1 MSLFRRKKAADVDVE
16 TDPDEATAADVEDG
30 DEADQVD
37 EQAAALAA
45 EDEAEE
51 AARARWRVTER
62 RRQRQGPHDI
72 TEVDADAERVDLGA
86 LQLPV
91 VGQMQLRLGVDQQ
104 TQLVRSVSVLLG
116 DSAVEIAAFA
126 APRTDGIWDGI
137 REGIGSEITK
147 LGGTAEVT
155 SGTFGEEI
163 LARIPV
169 QDPSG
174 RTALEVRRFI
184 GVDGP
189 RWFLRAMITGAA
201 AHDRTKAVAVEEI
214 IKSCVVVRDGEA
226 RVPREPLPLKL
237 PVAAVPESAPQEPTD
252 DLKPFERGPE
262 ISEVR

>member
-1 MSLFRRKKAADVDVE
+1 LFRRKKAADVEAE
-16 TDPDEATAADVEDG
+16 TDLDESGATDDAASG
-30 DEADQVD
+30 DEID
-37 EQAAALAA
+37 EHAAALAA

-51 AARARWRVTER
+51 AARARWRVAER

-72 TEVDADAERVDLGA
+72 SEVDDDAERVDLGA

-104 TQLVRSVSVLLG
+104 TQIVRSVSVLLG

-137 REGIGSEITK
+137 REGIGAEITK
-147 LGGTAEVT
+147 LGGTADVT

-174 RTALEVRRFI
+174 RTALEARRFI

-189 RWFLRAMITGAA
+189 RWFLRAMVTGAA
-201 AHDRTKAVAVEEI
+201 AHDRTKAVAVEEVI
-214 IKSCVVVRDGEA
+214 RSCVVFRDGEA

-237 PVAAVPESAPQEPTD
+237 PVAAVPESAPDQPAD
-252 DLKPFERGPE
+252 DLKPFDRGPE